1 MVRATCVAALF
12 VASEARSLAEIAT
25 QVNSQQ
31 TTWVAQAPEKFS
43 STDDVKTYLGAFLP
57 GDAKH
62 KKLPVKQ
69 VLTADVAD
77 IPESFD
83 ARTQWSNC
91 TVIKNIR
98 DQSSCGSCWA
108 FGSTDSFQDRA
119 CIATGKDV
127 AYSAEDTAFCSDAG
141 DGCQGGNTAW
151 DWFTETG
158 VVTGGDYT
166 DKGTGETCLPYSLA
180 PCAHHVPAT
189 AKYPACPSGEYP
201 SPRCSGKCSESGYST
216 SKADDKF
223 KASDAYSVEG
233 VANIQTELMNHGPLY
248 VAFTVYDD
256 FPTYKSGVYKHTSYS
271 ALGGHAVELIGWGV
285 ESGTDYWLVKNSWN
299 EQWGDGGLFKIVRG
313 SDECGIEDDVSG
325 GTFGGPAPTPSPSP
339 SPSPTPSPSPG
350 CSDTEDSSYCSYVV
364 SQDWCDL
371 IGSDCLKSCNCCDD
385 PSACGGSAEFR
396 TKVLAAITVQV

>member
-1 MVRATCVAALF
+1 MGNGDLPAEFDAA
-12 VASEARSLAEIAT
+12 
-25 QVNSQQ
+25 
-31 TTWVAQAPEKFS
+31 TTWPS
-43 STDDVKTYLGAFLP
+43 CS
-57 GDAKH
+57 
-62 KKLPVKQ
+62 
-69 VLTADVAD
+69 
-77 IPESFD
+77 
-83 ARTQWSNC
+83 
-91 TVIKNIR
+91 VIANVR

-108 FGSTDSFQDRA
+108 FGSTASFESRR
-119 CIATGKDV
+119 CIATGEDTK
-127 AYSAEDTAFCSDAG
+127 YSVEDTAFCQPIFGAG
-141 DGCQGGNTAW
+141 NGCNGGNSAW

-189 AKYPACPSGEYP
+189 TKYPACPSGEYP
-201 SPRCSGKCSESGYST
+201 SPRCTGKCSESGYST

-271 ALGGHAVELIGWGV
+271 ALGGHAVELIGWGI

-313 SDECGIEDDVSG
+313 TDECGIEDDVSG

-350 CSDTEDSSYCSYVV
+350 CSDTEDSSYCAYVV

-371 IGSDCLKSCNCCDD
+371 IGSDCLKTCNCCDD

-396 TKVLAAITVQV
+396 TKVFAAITVQV